1 MADVMIIQGK
11 TETIWDNEDFARMLR
26 DRLGSDAEQYFREKT
41 DVETV
46 LDDLNLTDED
56 ILNHYCSGEC
66 DKVQDVQGHFQSVLN
81 EIDELA
87 REVYN
92 KILEGYQVGSSKR
105 TKKEQFALDK
115 VIEIMKKVDLNT

>member
-11 TETIWDNEDFARMLR
+11 TETIWDDEDFARMLR
-26 DRLGSDAEQYFREKT
+26 DKLGYDAEQYFREKT

-81 EIDELA
+81 EIKELA
-87 REVYN
+87 REVYHQIIDN
-92 KILEGYQVGSSKR
+92 WHPGSRR
-105 TKKEQFALDK
+105 TKNEQFAVDK
-115 VIEIMKKVDLNT
+115 VLEIMKKVDLNT